1 MHERISHDC
10 SNDFLT
16 ARPTLE
22 AREPAWTGAARLDFG
37 RNGHDCRHRGLTCR
51 AHRCEGHL
59 PQQRI
64 VKPLQCLSRS
74 ASANSRKRR
83 YARCRPAAL
92 ARDFAAKL
100 LERVAI
106 LVGRVSDRSQIGRS
120 GKDVPETSFAPR
132 HQGTLNQVVDLGGIA
147 NAIRGGLG
155 EKGGENRDEP
165 AEKVPCAL
173 LVLRF
178 RSCTTYSSLNL
189 VHARDCG
196 CGARR

>member
-1 MHERISHDC
+1 MTADIADLRVERIDAKDTFRNNGS
-10 SNDFLT
+10 SNHFN
-16 ARPTLE
+16 AFR
-22 AREPAWTGAARLDFG
+22 GRL
-37 RNGHDCRHRGLTCR
+37 
-51 AHRCEGHL
+51 
-59 PQQRI
+59 QQFHESGDALDAG
-64 VKPLQCLSRS
+64 PPLSREISPRSFLSVSPYSLAVSVIGARS
-74 ASANSRKRR
+74 ADPGRMSRN
-83 YARCRPAAL
+83 
-92 ARDFAAKL
+92 
-100 LERVAI
+100 
-106 LVGRVSDRSQIGRS
+106 
-120 GKDVPETSFAPR
+120 R